1 MKRAFKVHNAA
12 SLKQFFYLIGGF
24 FNNNAQISNSR
35 GAYEYIS
42 KIRQEQL
49 KLVKEYL
56 SFFSSDL
63 NFRNIEA
70 THEKE
75 VIETI
80 SKKYSFQT
88 LNYIN
93 HLYSRF
99 PYYYE
104 TQSSKATKSPE
115 NFSNISTLKN
125 HSPELYL
132 SYGRILL
139 ISLDSLKIGTFL
151 ISDESLVKVYKLN
164 KSVLAVQ
171 ALGEKGT
178 AELIIN
184 TKQGLV
190 HFNLNI
196 GKSHSAD
203 FSLVERNISQQPEI
217 NTVSVNSLI
226 TIKLNSRIKGSILAS
241 NSALLELKHLVNS
254 QDDQF
259 LRIFLL
265 KIKNTVGITDIVVP
279 AEKVIY
285 KFTLEVNKAAALR
298 SEIDE
303 IFLD

>member
-1 MKRAFKVHNAA
+1 M
-12 SLKQFFYLIGGF
+12 
-24 FNNNAQISNSR
+24 
-35 GAYEYIS
+35 
-42 KIRQEQL
+42 
-49 KLVKEYL
+49 
-56 SFFSSDL
+56 
-63 NFRNIEA
+63 
-70 THEKE
+70 
-75 VIETI
+75 
-80 SKKYSFQT
+80 
-88 LNYIN
+88 
-93 HLYSRF
+93 
-99 PYYYE
+99 
-104 TQSSKATKSPE
+104 
-115 NFSNISTLKN
+115 
-125 HSPELYL
+125 
-132 SYGRILL
+132 
-139 ISLDSLKIGTFL
+139 
-151 ISDESLVKVYKLN
+151 
-164 KSVLAVQ
+164 Q

-203 FSLVERNISQQPEI
+203 FRLLERNISEEAKI

-226 TIKLNSRIKGSILAS
+226 TIKLNSRIKGPVLAS

-279 AEKVIY
+279 AEKMIY
-285 KFTLEVNKAAALR
+285 KFTLEVDKAAALR